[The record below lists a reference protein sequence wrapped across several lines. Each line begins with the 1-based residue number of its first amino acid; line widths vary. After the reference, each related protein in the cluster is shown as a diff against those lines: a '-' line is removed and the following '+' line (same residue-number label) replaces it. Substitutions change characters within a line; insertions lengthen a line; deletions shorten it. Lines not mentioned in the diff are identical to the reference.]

1 MSTQPTGPARSI
13 ARVTNKLRVG
23 PDAQVDD
30 KALIITPVDPSLTDP
45 FLMMAEDWF
54 SEPGFEW
61 HPHRGLETVTTVLD
75 GVLEHGDNLG
85 NVGALE
91 PGDVQWMTAG
101 RGIIHRELAYRN
113 EYVHTLQLWLN
124 LPARSKMTDT
134 RYQDVLAAD
143 RPKVERSG
151 AVLDVVSGQVAGV
164 AGPALNHQPV
174 QGAIVTLEPATTLD
188 YVLPAGHRAFVY
200 VLAGQATIAGR
211 GVHEGQTAWSDP
223 VSGRPGDSHLRLVA
237 TDKDEPAKLMI
248 YSGEPIREPVEMG
261 GPFVMNKRTE
271 IAQAFTDFQAGKF
284 GPVPRQQRL
293 KGR

>member
-1 MSTQPTGPARSI
+1 MSTQPGGPARSV
-13 ARVTNKLRVG
+13 ARVTNKHRMG

-45 FLMMAEDWF
+45 FLLLAEDWF

-91 PGDVQWMTAG
+91 AGDVQWMTAG

-113 EYVHTLQLWLN
+113 EHVHTLQLWLN
-124 LPARSKMTDT
+124 LPARAKMTNT
-134 RYQDVLAAD
+134 RYQDVLATA
-143 RPKVERSG
+143 RPRVALDG
-151 AVLDVVSGQVAGV
+151 VVLDVVSGQVAGV
-164 AGPALNHQPV
+164 SGPALNHQPV

-188 YVLPAGHRAFVY
+188 YVLPATHRAFAY
-200 VLAGQATIAGR
+200 VLAGQLTIAGR
-211 GVHEGQTAWSDP
+211 RMDEGQTAWSDP
-223 VSGRPGDSHLRLVA
+223 LPGAGNSHLRLHA
-237 TDKDEPAKLMI
+237 ADQDEPAKLMI
-248 YSGEPIREPVEMG
+248 YSGEPIREPVEFG

-293 KGR
+293 KGRR